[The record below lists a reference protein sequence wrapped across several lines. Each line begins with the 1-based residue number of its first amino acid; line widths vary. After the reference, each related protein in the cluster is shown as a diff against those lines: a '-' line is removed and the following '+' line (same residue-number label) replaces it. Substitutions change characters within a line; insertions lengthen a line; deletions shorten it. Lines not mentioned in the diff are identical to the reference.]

1 MVRTNFENL
10 RVYQLSEEISD
21 LIWEIVVKWKSLAQ
35 DTVGKQIIKAA
46 DSIGANTCPVKQL
59 EINMYYSYVLQSE
72 KDNGFYTGFTKNLK
86 LRFDQH
92 TKGQVD
98 STKNRRPLKLIYYEA
113 CLNQQDATKRE
124 KYLKT
129 YNGRRFL
136 HKRLKSYL
144 TG

>member
-1 MVRTNFENL
+1 
-10 RVYQLSEEISD
+10 
-21 LIWEIVVKWKSLAQ
+21 
-35 DTVGKQIIKAA
+35 
-46 DSIGANTCPVKQL
+46 
-59 EINMYYSYVLQSE
+59 MYYAYVLQSE

-86 LRFDQH
+86 LRFEQH

-113 CLNQQDATKRE
+113 CLNQQDATRRE